1 MPHRDVLTLQGEQR
15 LPYASR
21 LLGLG
26 VLLAIL
32 GVFALAGCY
41 ISRTIDQATASDVNN
56 RNFTFTNGAVFHSV
70 LTNVSTALAFPNN
83 DNAQTFTL
91 CSGSNTATGTN
102 RFGSCTLTVTSSGYT
117 SGNGPQVNDVI
128 KLDPCDFDSDNKTLT
143 VSNRGITVTS
153 TAATTATG
161 TGCNIATPAT
171 PSQLSNQSC
180 PFANGGVFNSTLNGV
195 STTLTFDSTAQ
206 NFMLTSSGNIS
217 GTAMGTSSIVGGSCS
232 LTVTQSTYTSGNGP
246 QVGITIPLT
255 PCTFDNNMLT
265 VSNLNLKVT
274 SGSCILQ

>member
-102 RFGSCTLTVTSSGYT
+102 RFGSCTLTVTGSS
-117 SGNGPQVNDVI
+117 
-128 KLDPCDFDSDNKTLT
+128 
-143 VSNRGITVTS
+143 
-153 TAATTATG
+153 
-161 TGCNIATPAT
+161 
-171 PSQLSNQSC
+171 
-180 PFANGGVFNSTLNGV
+180 
-195 STTLTFDSTAQ
+195 
-206 NFMLTSSGNIS
+206 
-217 GTAMGTSSIVGGSCS
+217 
-232 LTVTQSTYTSGNGP
+232 YTSGNGP